1 MTSPSVSPAGPKNNR
16 KKLINNG
23 DVQTFTDLGLFAKAV
38 EDTGFSIDFLPLL
51 SLNANF
57 IESTEDYLV
66 LNLKHY
72 DTEEPNNLL
81 FLHGDKA
88 LLYSRAPI
96 ASEALQPH
104 SAVQTKA
111 HGATTVLAFL
121 ALKRTVNNY
130 KTYLDTLVARVRE
143 LEGQFDTAKYRN
155 LVFDFERL
163 FDRLEDLHQVL
174 IKLEETNL
182 KEVETRYISFD
193 YQVLMTESSNQ
204 LDRCRNRLN
213 MLKDL
218 QREHELQTTVE
229 LNRRIER
236 LNNVVTRLTA
246 ITVIIMVPTLIA
258 SHFGMN
264 FTHMPELDLKWTY
277 PAVLGLEVLLI
288 ISGVLLFRKIK
299 WL

>member
-1 MTSPSVSPAGPKNNR
+1 MTSQAASPASAKS
-16 KKLINNG
+16 KKRGSQNG
-23 DVQTFTDLGLFAKAV
+23 DLQAFTDLGLFAKAV
-38 EDTGFSIDFLPLL
+38 EDAGLSIDFLPLL

-57 IESTEDYLV
+57 IESTEDFLV
-66 LNLKHY
+66 LNLKHF

-81 FLHGDKA
+81 FLHSEKA
-88 LLYSRAPI
+88 LLYSRMPL
-96 ASEALQPH
+96 SPEALQPH
-104 SAVQTKA
+104 AGIQAKA
-111 HGATTVLAFL
+111 HGKTTVLAFL

-130 KTYLDTLVARVRE
+130 KTHLDTLVARIRE
-143 LEGQFDTAKYRN
+143 LESQFDNARYRA
-155 LVFDFERL
+155 LIFDFERL
-163 FDRLEDLHQVL
+163 FDRLEDLHQIL

-193 YQVLMTESSNQ
+193 YQVLMTESANQ

-246 ITVIIMVPTLIA
+246 VTVIIMVPTLIA

-264 FTHMPELDLKWTY
+264 FTNMPELDMKWTY
-277 PAVLGLEVLLI
+277 PAVLALEVLLI
-288 ISGVLLFRKIK
+288 VSGVLLFRKIK

>member
-1 MTSPSVSPAGPKNNR
+1 MTTPNNSPAGLKNR
-16 KKLINNG
+16 KKLAQNG
-23 DVQTFTDLGLFAKAV
+23 EPQTFTDLGLFAKAV
-38 EDTGFSIDFLPLL
+38 EDMGFSIDFLPLL

-72 DTEEPNNLL
+72 NTEDPNNLL
-81 FLHGDKA
+81 FLHGEKA

-96 ASEALQPH
+96 ASETLLAR
-104 SAVQTKA
+104 STVQAKA
-111 HGATTVLAFL
+111 HGATTLLAFL

-130 KTYLDTLVARVRE
+130 KTQLDALVARIRE

-155 LVFDFERL
+155 LVLDFERL
-163 FDRLEDLHQVL
+163 FDRLEDLHQIL

-204 LDRCRNRLN
+204 VDRCRNRFN

-218 QREHELQTTVE
+218 QRDHELQTTVE

-236 LNNVVTRLTA
+236 LNKVVQRLTA
-246 ITVIIMVPTLIA
+246 VTVILMAPTLLA

-264 FTHMPELDLKWTY
+264 FANMPELDLVWTY
-277 PAVLGLEVLLI
+277 PAVLAFEVLLI
-288 ISGVLLFRKIK
+288 IAGVILFKKIG
-299 WL
+299 WI